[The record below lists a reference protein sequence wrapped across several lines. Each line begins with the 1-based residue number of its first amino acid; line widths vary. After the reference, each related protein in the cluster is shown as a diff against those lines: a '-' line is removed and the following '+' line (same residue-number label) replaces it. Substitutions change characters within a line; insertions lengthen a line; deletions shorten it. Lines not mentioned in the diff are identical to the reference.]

1 MEIQSVLD
9 LLLMCV
15 PGCNVPLP
23 RLFRELGME
32 ANIWSP
38 PIQNGHKFSRSDRFV
53 KAMAPNCMQSK
64 VPRIRLGWHVDVA
77 A

>member
-1 MEIQSVLD
+1 MEIQPVLD

-32 ANIWSP
+32 TNI
-38 PIQNGHKFSRSDRFV
+38 
-53 KAMAPNCMQSK
+53 
-64 VPRIRLGWHVDVA
+64 
-77 A
+77 